1 MPAEKIQFKNAEGQ
15 ALYARLEKPVHQHPH
30 TYALFAHCF
39 TCGKQLTAIRRI
51 AQGLTLNGFAVL
63 SFDFTGLGE
72 SEGDFADTN
81 FSSNIEDLVS
91 AANFLQTTYE
101 APKLLVGHSLGG
113 AAVIRAASL
122 LPSVTAIAT
131 IGAPSSPSH
140 VRHLFQS
147 QTEEIEASGLA
158 KVEIAGRSFTVK
170 KQFLEDIRAQALQP
184 TLESLEQA
192 LLILHSP
199 QDLVV
204 PVDNAA
210 KIYHAAR
217 HPKSYISLDG
227 ADHLLS
233 NKADAQ
239 YAGQMIAAWAM
250 RYLNADPAKALQSDK
265 DVAVR
270 LQPEDQFTTEVTVR
284 KHGLTADEPPE
295 IGGNDFGPS
304 PYELLTAGLGA
315 CTAMTLRMYADRKQ
329 WPLEEVVVHLEHSK
343 DHAEDCQNPEQP
355 NSKID
360 HFNRILELKGPLDEA
375 QKQKLLDIA
384 DKCPVHRTLN
394 SPVKI
399 LTALK
404 QEP

>member
-1 MPAEKIQFKNAEGQ
+1 MPAEKIHFENQEGQ
-15 ALYARLEKPVHQHPH
+15 TLSARLEKPVHQHPH

-91 AANFLQTTYE
+91 AANFLKATHE
-101 APKLLVGHSLGG
+101 APTLLVGHSLGG
-113 AAVIRAASL
+113 SAVIRAASL

-131 IGAPSSPSH
+131 IGAPASPSH
-140 VRHLFQS
+140 VQHLFLS
-147 QTEEIEASGLA
+147 QTKEIEASGVA
-158 KVEIAGRSFTVK
+158 KVEIAGRPFTVK
-170 KQFLEDIRAQALQP
+170 KQFLEDIRTQALQP

-204 PVDNAA
+204 SVDNAA

-227 ADHLLS
+227 ADHLLT

-250 RYLNADPAKALQSDK
+250 RYLDIDKSKGPHPEK

-270 LQPEDQFTTEVTVR
+270 LRPEDQFTTEVTVR

-329 WPLEEVVVHLEHSK
+329 WPLEEVLVHLEHTK
-343 DHAEDCQNPEQP
+343 DHAEDCQNPEKP

-360 HFNRILELKGPLDEA
+360 HFNRVIELKGPLDA
-375 QKQKLLDIA
+375 KQKQKLLDIA

-399 LTALK
+399 LTNLK
-404 QEP
+404 Q